1 MPLLFSG
8 SCFKGLPAR
17 LGLGIILLLLS
28 TLPDLTARAAE
39 PFRLL
44 AFGDSLV
51 HGYGLPLGQAFPDQL
66 AAALAASPA
75 DPQADPQAD
84 LQAAPQADPATKPAH
99 AVTVI
104 NGGNSG
110 DTTAAARAR
119 LEWSLTDEPD
129 AVLIVLGGNDGLRG
143 LSPVQTY
150 KNISAIL
157 DGLAARQLPVLLAG
171 MMAPRNLGAD
181 YTREFDDVFLRI
193 AKERQDPNFLF
204 YPFFLAGVAADPAL
218 NQADGIH
225 PNRQGVAEIVRRIL
239 PSVKSLLRQSA
250 AQNSQRSDRPTGAAQ
265 QLPSS
270 GQQVTDEAGNKEA
283 GHG

>member
-39 PFRLL
+39 PLRLL

-66 AAALAASPA
+66 AAALAASRA
-75 DPQADPQAD
+75 N
-84 LQAAPQADPATKPAH
+84 PQADPATKPAH